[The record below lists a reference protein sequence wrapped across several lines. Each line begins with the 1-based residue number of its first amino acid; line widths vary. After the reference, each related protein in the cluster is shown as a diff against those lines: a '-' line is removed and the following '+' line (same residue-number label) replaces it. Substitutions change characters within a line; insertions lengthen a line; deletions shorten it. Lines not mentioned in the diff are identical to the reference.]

1 LKDGGTITTPSDHTV
16 HWATAHLRQRPSFRR
31 TKGQS
36 CTNFQ
41 IGPLKWGCS
50 TILFPFPTSSQKRY
64 HLCFYALLN
73 HFPIFQVPH
82 QMQSNDSDA
91 LQ

>member
-1 LKDGGTITTPSDHTV
+1 VKPKSSLKDGGTITTPNDHTV
-16 HWATAHLRQRPSFRR
+16 HWVTAHLRQRPSCPW

-50 TILFPFPTSSQKRY
+50 DNAPRSVMFRLFYVVENNQGV
-64 HLCFYALLN
+64 
-73 HFPIFQVPH
+73 FQE
-82 QMQSNDSDA
+82 NFLYD
-91 LQ
+91 